1 MDNCG
6 QVLAAMS
13 LSSKPEFSIL
23 EEWLKPLIKWEKFGT
38 FLPGISQED
47 IQEIEEDCVGV
58 DKRKRALCRKWLEL
72 YSNATWQDV
81 ITALKK
87 AGYNALADDIQKKL
101 GPSETQATAN
111 SSSKGKQL

>member
-6 QVLAAMS
+6 QVLAKMS
-13 LSSKPEFSIL
+13 LSSKPEFSTL
-23 EEWLKPLIKWEKFGT
+23 EEWLKPLINWEKFGT

-47 IQEIEEDCVGV
+47 IQKIEEDYVGV
-58 DKRKRALCRKWLEL
+58 DKRKRVLCRKWFQL

-87 AGYNALADDIQKKL
+87 ANYNTLADDIQKKL
-101 GPSETQATAN
+101 CPSGTQTATN
-111 SSSKGKQL
+111 SSPIGK

>member
-1 MDNCG
+1 MGKIWN
-6 QVLAAMS
+6 
-13 LSSKPEFSIL
+13 
-23 EEWLKPLIKWEKFGT
+23 

-47 IQEIEEDCVGV
+47 IQEIEEDYVGV
-58 DKRKRALCRKWLEL
+58 DKRKRALCRKWFRI

-87 AGYNALADDIQKKL
+87 ANYNTLADDIQKKL
-101 GPSETQATAN
+101 GPLETQTAAN